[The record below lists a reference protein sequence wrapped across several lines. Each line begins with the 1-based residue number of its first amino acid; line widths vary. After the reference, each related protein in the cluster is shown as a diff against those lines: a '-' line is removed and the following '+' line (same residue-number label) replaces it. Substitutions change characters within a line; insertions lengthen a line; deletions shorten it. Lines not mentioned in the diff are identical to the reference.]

1 MTLKKGD
8 KVRVLKTLNGHTF
21 ATGEIV
27 EIVHS
32 LPAEAPDNY
41 LGYVCK
47 NERGE
52 QSAVGADEIEL
63 YQARVPKVGD
73 KVKIIGNANPYT
85 SAEDYHYLT
94 IGSEAVVEY
103 VAGNVLG
110 GNGHVKVA
118 GLDVN
123 GQPGIHQAILPIHFE
138 FID

>member
-1 MTLKKGD
+1 MTFKKGD
-8 KVRVLKTLNGHTF
+8 KVRILKTLNGHTF

-63 YQARVPKVGD
+63 YKARVPKVGD
-73 KVKIIGNANPYT
+73 KVKIIADVCSHGFEIGATVEIIENTTPDPDFYATDGTRKRWLEPT
-85 SAEDYHYLT
+85 RED
-94 IGSEAVVEY
+94 
-103 VAGNVLG
+103 
-110 GNGHVKVA
+110 
-118 GLDVN
+118 
-123 GQPGIHQAILPIHFE
+123 FE